1 MNATYFMQT
10 LIFQSRHVLAF
21 LLFVVLSSGLCLSPA
36 ALAANVKDYWVYV
49 ANDNVAAVKTLL
61 ASGFDPNTRSPNQQT
76 GLIQA
81 TRDGAWQVFDVL
93 LAAPKINVN
102 AANQFNETPLMSV
115 ALIGDL
121 PRLKA
126 LLSKGAQVNKEGWTP
141 LHYAAVKS
149 RAEVAKVLLE
159 KGALPNE
166 LTPEGDTA
174 LILAVRADSVETVQV
189 LINGGADP
197 SLSNLKAQDAID
209 VARSRG
215 KEDLAKAL
223 EKIVANRKAKP

>member
-1 MNATYFMQT
+1 MSTSIAITRRT
-10 LIFQSRHVLAF
+10 LICLFLAT
-21 LLFVVLSSGLCLSPA
+21 LFTSLGLA
-36 ALAANVKDYWVYV
+36 RGAQAANSKDYWVYL
-49 ANDNVAAVKTLL
+49 ANDNVAAVKELL
-61 ASGFDPNTRSPNQQT
+61 ASGFDPNTRSPNQQS

-93 LAAPKINVN
+93 LASPKINVN
-102 AANQFNETPLMSV
+102 AANQYNETPLMYV

-121 PRLKA
+121 PRVKA
-126 LLSKGAQVNKEGWTP
+126 LVAKGAKVNKEGWTP
-141 LHYAAVKS
+141 LHYAAVKARS
-149 RAEVAKVLLE
+149 AVAKFLLE
-159 KGALPNE
+159 NGALPNE

-197 SLSNLKAQDAID
+197 SFSNLKAQDAID

-223 EKIVANRKAKP
+223 EKIVASRKQKQQ

>member
-1 MNATYFMQT
+1 MQT
-10 LIFQSRHVLAF
+10 LLFKTRRAF
-21 LLFVVLSSGLCLSPA
+21 IGLFLIALSSGFALSPA
-36 ALAANVKDYWVYV
+36 ALAANAKDYWVYI
-49 ANDNVAAVKTLL
+49 ANDNVAAVKELL

-81 TRDGAWQVFDVL
+81 TRDGAWQVFDTL
-93 LAAPKINVN
+93 LAAQKINVN
-102 AANQFNETPLMSV
+102 TANQYNETPLMYV

-121 PRLKA
+121 PRVKA
-126 LLSKGAQVNKEGWTP
+126 LISKGAQVNKEGWTP
-141 LHYAAVKS
+141 LHYAAVKA
-149 RAEVAKVLLE
+149 RAEVAKFLLE

-166 LTPEGDTA
+166 LTPDGDTA

-197 SLSNLKAQDAID
+197 SRSNLKAQDAID

-223 EKIVANRKAKP
+223 EKIVANRKPKP

>member
-1 MNATYFMQT
+1 MPIFIAITRRQLVCLFLATLVATFG
-10 LIFQSRHVLAF
+10 LA
-21 LLFVVLSSGLCLSPA
+21 SGA
-36 ALAANVKDYWVYV
+36 QAANPKDYWVYV
-49 ANDNVAAVKTLL
+49 ANDNVAAVKDLL

-102 AANQFNETPLMSV
+102 AANQYNETPLMYV

-121 PRLKA
+121 PRVKA
-126 LLSKGAQVNKEGWTP
+126 LVAKGAKVNKDGWTP
-141 LHYAAVKS
+141 LHYAAVKARS
-149 RAEVAKVLLE
+149 AVAKFLLE
-159 KGALPNE
+159 NGALPNE

-197 SLSNLKAQDAID
+197 SFSNLKAQDAID

-223 EKIVANRKAKP
+223 EKIVANRKQKQQ

>member
-1 MNATYFMQT
+1 MQT
-10 LIFQSRHVLAF
+10 LIFKIRRIF
-21 LLFVVLSSGLCLSPA
+21 IGLLLIALSSGA
-36 ALAANVKDYWVYV
+36 ALSSAAFAANAKDYWVYV
-49 ANDNVAAVKTLL
+49 TNDNVGAVNELL

-76 GLIQA
+76 GLIQS
-81 TRDGAWQVFDVL
+81 TRDGAWQVFDAL

-102 AANQFNETPLMSV
+102 ITNQYNETPLMYV

-121 PRLKA
+121 PRVKA
-126 LLSKGAQVNKEGWTP
+126 LINKGAQVNKEGWTP
-141 LHYAAVKS
+141 LHYAAVKA
-149 RAEVAKVLLE
+149 RAEVAKVLIE